1 MAEVEEDER
10 PLEPALD
17 PANAW
22 VWRAWN
28 YLSDERPSEISGVA
42 GPMGGVIWKS
52 KPGRI
57 PWRAVMTWCDVHE
70 HRIEQRDTL
79 YRLIRIL
86 DDEYLRWRK
95 QKDSQ

>member
-1 MAEVEEDER
+1 
-10 PLEPALD
+10 
-17 PANAW
+17 
-22 VWRAWN
+22 
-28 YLSDERPSEISGVA
+28 
-42 GPMGGVIWKS
+42 MGGVIWKS